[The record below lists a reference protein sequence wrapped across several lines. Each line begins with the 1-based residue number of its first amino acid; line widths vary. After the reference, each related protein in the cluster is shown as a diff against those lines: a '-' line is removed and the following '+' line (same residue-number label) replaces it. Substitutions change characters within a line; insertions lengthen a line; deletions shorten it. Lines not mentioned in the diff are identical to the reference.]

1 MFKINPQPRIPF
13 IQQPT
18 SALRQTID
26 PDVYPSHTFVKSV
39 HSTIIKAFWQWLHE
53 KLGFN
58 LKDHILQGQVDHI
71 FNSNVPFH
79 WSLFN
84 WIFPPLVQEGLNEF
98 CVYWN
103 QHKICSQ
110 QMRNMPSGHVPA
122 DVLEHLR

>member
-1 MFKINPQPRIPF
+1 
-13 IQQPT
+13 
-18 SALRQTID
+18 ID

-39 HSTIIKAFWQWLHE
+39 HSTIIKAFWRWLHE

-58 LKDHILQGQVDHI
+58 LKDHILLGQVHHI
-71 FNSNVPFH
+71 SIPMFPSIDR
-79 WSLFN
+79 SLFN
-84 WIFPPLVQEGLNEF
+84 WIFPPLVQEELNEF

-103 QHKICSQ
+103 QHKIYSQ